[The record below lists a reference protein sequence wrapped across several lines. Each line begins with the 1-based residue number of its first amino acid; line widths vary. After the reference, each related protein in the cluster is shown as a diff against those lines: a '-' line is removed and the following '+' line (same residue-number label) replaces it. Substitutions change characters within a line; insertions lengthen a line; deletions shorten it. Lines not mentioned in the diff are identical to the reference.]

1 MKWLLILLLPLSG
14 FGQLKKE
21 LPSLITAY
29 LAGSLDGTTETVRW
43 HYYDF
48 ESVFPKANSQF
59 WNPKYSS
66 QNKYK
71 DGITGN
77 GPKYFGSTTF
87 LAWTT
92 DGYHLLRTSRNVL
105 LLTTIT
111 IHPREK
117 KSWKRYVGNII
128 LHTIAYQAGFHTTY
142 GLVFKSLGTRY

>member
-1 MKWLLILLLPLSG
+1 MKLLLMVLLPIG
-14 FGQLKKE
+14 CFGQFKKE
-21 LPSLITAY
+21 VPTLITSC
-29 LAGSLDGTTETVRW
+29 LAGALDGTAETIKW
-43 HYYDF
+43 HYYEF
-48 ESVFPKANSQF
+48 EEAFPKANPQF

-92 DGYHLLRTSRNVL
+92 DGYHLLRTGRNAFF
-105 LLTTIT
+105 LTTLV

-117 KSWKRYVGNII
+117 KNWKLYIKDI
-128 LHTIAYQAGFHTTY
+128 AIHTIAYQIGFYTTY
-142 GLVFKSLGTRY
+142 DLVFKSRLYK